1 MSQALADEV
10 NQAEDRAP
18 LHTSRRLC
26 RFLLPLR
33 QYILAASPCKMANPL
48 DTDAGSE
55 LFGSYEA
62 ELKLVQADLSQKLD
76 QIPELSGEPRKTAIS
91 QAERA
96 LEEAD
101 ELLGQMRLEKQN
113 IPTSSRAKV
122 NQRFRNY
129 EADVDAN
136 RRKLTSLS
144 SDRSALFGSRYT
156 DEPAGASDIHLEQ
169 RQQLLSGTDRL
180 DRSTQRL
187 KSSQALANETE
198 AIGADTLANLHG
210 QREMIQHTHDTLL
223 NSEGYVDRSVKT
235 LRGMARRMATNR
247 VITISIITVLVILIV
262 AVIVSKFRSRIS
274 LISKSDIRYV
284 GTLHE
289 INSDEST
296 VSLEN
301 VRSFGTEGRRGRP
314 EEEIAP
320 SDQVY
325 EYIVFRGSDVKDLR
339 IEEHPGI
346 KENKPPPAMPDD
358 PAIVGA
364 RARDGVPPNRNMP
377 PGAGAFQPLYPP
389 NNFYGGPPPPGS
401 WGRGGGP
408 GPMPGPGFGN
418 MPYPPPGWFPPGQGP
433 PGQGPPVQGPPV
445 QGFPPGGPGPWNN
458 QPFPPGPGGPPGPD
472 AQNQRQAPP
481 SGPVQDSKAGA
492 IGPGADRPKAAIPSA
507 QPVPAME
514 PKSLAQAA
522 GRPAHAPSLPV
533 ESKPSVEEVKAAA
546 TTVSTNGSGP
556 GAADPPKPAPV
567 APRNNRVTPVVPL
580 SGSAAKPFQ
589 LPNASR
595 AGQASAKPAATA
607 GPNSVEDATSA
618 ARAAV
623 AVAMAQLGTSGGT
636 AMDNLTNKVNEMRV
650 NAGRGTSAPRG
661 RGRGGRHGTQ
671 KVEVPDSDFDFAQ
684 ANAKFNR
691 EEIAKEAIAG
701 SPLAEHPTEPAAQTP
716 EDEVVSNGNPA
727 VAYNKS
733 KSFFDNISSEA
744 KDRADSGGHK
754 PGGREWRGEEQRKN
768 METFGQGSV
777 DGGYRNY
784 RGRGRGRGGRGRG
797 YERGSRGGNRPQYQQ
812 GAADQ

>member
-1 MSQALADEV
+1 
-10 NQAEDRAP
+10 
-18 LHTSRRLC
+18 
-26 RFLLPLR
+26 
-33 QYILAASPCKMANPL
+33 MANPL

-187 KSSQALANETE
+187 KSSQALASETE
-198 AIGADTLANLHG
+198 AIGADTLANLYG

-247 VITISIITVLVILIV
+247 VITISIITVLVLLIV
-262 AVIVSKFRSRIS
+262 AVVVSKF
-274 LISKSDIRYV
+274 RYV

-346 KENKPPPAMPDD
+346 KENKPPPTMPDD

-364 RARDGVPPNRNMP
+364 RARDGAPPNRNMP
-377 PGAGAFQPLYPP
+377 SGAGAFQHPYPP

-418 MPYPPPGWFPPGQGP
+418 IPYPPPPGWFPPGQGF
-433 PGQGPPVQGPPV
+433 Q
-445 QGFPPGGPGPWNN
+445 PGGPGPWNN
-458 QPFPPGPGGPPGPD
+458 HPFPPGPGGPPGPH
-472 AQNQRQAPP
+472 ALNQRHGPP
-481 SGPVQDSKAGA
+481 GPAQDPKAGA
-492 IGPGADRPKAAIPSA
+492 IGPGADRPKAPTPSA
-507 QPVPAME
+507 QPAPATE
-514 PKSLAQAA
+514 PKSLAQPA
-522 GRPAHAPSLPV
+522 RQPAHAPSPPV
-533 ESKPSVEEVKAAA
+533 ESKPSVAEVKAAA
-546 TTVSTNGSGP
+546 TTLSTNGSGL
-556 GAADPPKPAPV
+556 GVAESSRSAPV
-567 APRNNRVTPVVPL
+567 APRTNRVIPVVPL
-580 SGSAAKPFQ
+580 SGSGAKPFQ
-589 LPNASR
+589 LPNAGR

-607 GPNSVEDATSA
+607 GPNSLEDATSA

-650 NAGRGTSAPRG
+650 NAGRGTAAPRG
-661 RGRGGRHGTQ
+661 RGRGGRHGSQ
-671 KVEVPDSDFDFAQ
+671 KVEVPDSDFDFVQ
-684 ANAKFNR
+684 SNAKFNK
-691 EEIAKEAIAG
+691 EEIAKEAISG
-701 SPLAEHPTEPAAQTP
+701 PPLTEHPTEPAAQTP

-733 KSFFDNISSEA
+733 KSFFDDISSEA

-777 DGGYRNY
+777 DGGYRHY

-797 YERGSRGGNRPQYQQ
+797 YGRGGRGGNRMQYQQ
-812 GAADQ
+812 AAADQ